1 MTEPASITAAGG
13 ALALGTVTLTGSV
26 LGLEYDVLL
35 VGLAGGLVALSAAEP
50 TGRLKMAI
58 SMITSALVAG
68 YVGPI
73 AHAGALEYFPW
84 TARSDAA
91 LRWFCAFVAGVS
103 AQTIVPLA
111 LGWLKKRGGTQ

>member
-1 MTEPASITAAGG
+1 MAEPTISAAGG
-13 ALALGTVTLTGSV
+13 ALALGTVTLTGSI

-35 VGLAGGLVALSAAEP
+35 VGLAGGLVALSMVEQ

-58 SMITSALVAG
+58 SVVTSALVAG

-73 AHAGALEYFPW
+73 AHAGAMEYFPW
-84 TARSDAA
+84 TAKSADAV
-91 LRWFCAFVAGVS
+91 RWFCAFSAGVS

-111 LGWLKKRGGTQ
+111 LNWLKKKGDPQ